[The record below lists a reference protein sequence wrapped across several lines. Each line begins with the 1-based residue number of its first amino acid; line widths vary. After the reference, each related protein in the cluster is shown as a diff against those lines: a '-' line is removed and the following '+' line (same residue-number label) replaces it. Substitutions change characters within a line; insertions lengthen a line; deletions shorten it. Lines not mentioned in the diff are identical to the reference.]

1 MSETLRNFGGR
12 LLLVGCGNM
21 AGAMLDRWLAAGL
34 DPASVAIV
42 DPYAAPRA
50 GIAHF
55 ASLAEWKDAGADADW
70 IMLGMKPQQLGEVA
84 ADLAPVATG
93 AVHLLSILAGVS
105 LADLAARFPEAKAQV
120 RILPNLAAR
129 IGAGVSAVASAGDA
143 DEAAVTALLTPL
155 GTVVPLA
162 DDTAM
167 DLVTAFTGSGPA
179 FVFRLIESYAAA
191 GERLGLSADDAL
203 KLAMATFGGSTALQ
217 LARSGADLA
226 GVVSFH
232 GGLQTG
238 PPGEAAAIRASVL
251 VLTGAADPVVPD
263 SAVTAWEDELRQ
275 APDVEW
281 QVVTYSGAMHA
292 FSVPGTDAPEHG
304 SQFQPTAERRSWAA
318 MKGFL
323 AEVLG

>member
-55 ASLAEWKDAGADADW
+55 ASLAEWKDAGTGADW

-84 ADLAPVATG
+84 ADLGPVATG

-155 GTVVPLA
+155 GTVVPFA

-191 GERLGLSADDAL
+191 GERLGLLADDAL
-203 KLAMATFGGSTALQ
+203 KLAMATFGGSTALLEGSGEKPGTLIAQVASKGGTTQAGLDVLDEDGQ
-217 LARSGADLA
+217 LAALFTNVLRAARDRGRELADLA
-226 GVVSFH
+226 RG
-232 GGLQTG
+232 
-238 PPGEAAAIRASVL
+238 
-251 VLTGAADPVVPD
+251 
-263 SAVTAWEDELRQ
+263 
-275 APDVEW
+275 
-281 QVVTYSGAMHA
+281 
-292 FSVPGTDAPEHG
+292 DA
-304 SQFQPTAERRSWAA
+304 
-318 MKGFL
+318 
-323 AEVLG
+323 